1 MLETLVQYQQ
11 NLMLMLSAVCGT
23 VALFV
28 VITKTIPKKRRGR
41 LLFLELTAMLL
52 LMADRL
58 AYFYRGN
65 VTNVGWW
72 MVRISNFSVFFLSL
86 VILLIYNLYLRD
98 LFTTEGGIAKLT
110 VRLRIVEILLIIGML
125 MILLSQFYGFYYTF
139 DANNRYQRGPLFYLS
154 YIVPTLSMVL
164 QLSVILQ
171 YYKYLSSWI
180 RASLLLFTVVPMV
193 ASLLQIKLY
202 GLSLTNMSIV
212 GMAVF
217 LYVLSLVDMNHQVEQ
232 AHKLKIE
239 FLMEEQKSMRRLFEQ
254 TATALASAIDA
265 KDTYTHGHSTRVADY
280 SRMIAKQSGMDEK
293 ECNEVYY
300 AALLHDVGKIGIPNE
315 IINKKGKLTP
325 EEYAMIQKHPVIGKQ
340 ILSSIVEFPYL
351 SIGANSHHERY
362 DGKGYPDKLKGEDIP
377 RLARIIAV
385 ADAYDAM
392 TSKRSYR
399 DPMPQQQVREELIR
413 GLGEQFDP
421 EYAKIMIHLL
431 DMDTEYEMKERE
443 DVKELAGNDELQ
455 VEKYRSYVS
464 EGIWITQKLIKLHLE
479 VSPLEGHT
487 AEEAFGAI
495 LLFDSLDG
503 RAHAGERQAAEL
515 CYYEYGEI
523 WLDGRA
529 ECPGIRKMETKVTKL
544 EKKTNAKER
553 DGKNQSVKAYD
564 IEVVKWLDHVRLII
578 YDGEQVTERILAL
591 PDSARYTYLGLTGQY
606 CHINGISI
614 TRSEKDITEDA
625 IPRIAEMVS
634 YANGPVGDL
643 PNIQIDGYRTA
654 STKGIPIVNGMKIS
668 FHAMSLPTAR
678 LIWHIP
684 FISVFSSE
692 DGQIDGPSFHE
703 YALIRIDGE
712 YWDSGIYASNKLT
725 VDKKEEFAGWDDW
738 KRRNKEGIDCVVS
751 FHVEGDQI
759 TVYTENLGISVKNV
773 VTILDGSTTAY
784 AALSGDQVALTDI
797 HII

>member
-1 MLETLVQYQQ
+1 
-11 NLMLMLSAVCGT
+11 
-23 VALFV
+23 
-28 VITKTIPKKRRGR
+28 
-41 LLFLELTAMLL
+41 
-52 LMADRL
+52 
-58 AYFYRGN
+58 
-65 VTNVGWW
+65 
-72 MVRISNFSVFFLSL
+72 
-86 VILLIYNLYLRD
+86 
-98 LFTTEGGIAKLT
+98 
-110 VRLRIVEILLIIGML
+110 
-125 MILLSQFYGFYYTF
+125 
-139 DANNRYQRGPLFYLS
+139 
-154 YIVPTLSMVL
+154 
-164 QLSVILQ
+164 
-171 YYKYLSSWI
+171 
-180 RASLLLFTVVPMV
+180 
-193 ASLLQIKLY
+193 
-202 GLSLTNMSIV
+202 
-212 GMAVF
+212 
-217 LYVLSLVDMNHQVEQ
+217 
-232 AHKLKIE
+232 
-239 FLMEEQKSMRRLFEQ
+239 
-254 TATALASAIDA
+254 
-265 KDTYTHGHSTRVADY
+265 
-280 SRMIAKQSGMDEK
+280 
-293 ECNEVYY
+293 
-300 AALLHDVGKIGIPNE
+300 
-315 IINKKGKLTP
+315 
-325 EEYAMIQKHPVIGKQ
+325 
-340 ILSSIVEFPYL
+340 
-351 SIGANSHHERY
+351 
-362 DGKGYPDKLKGEDIP
+362 
-377 RLARIIAV
+377 
-385 ADAYDAM
+385 
-392 TSKRSYR
+392 
-399 DPMPQQQVREELIR
+399 MPQQQVREELIR

-487 AEEAFGAI
+487 AEEAFATI

-529 ECPGIRKMETKVTKL
+529 ECSGIRKMETKVTKL
-544 EKKTNAKER
+544 DKKTNAKER

-564 IEVVKWLDHVRLII
+564 IEAVKCLDHVRLRI
-578 YDGEQVTERILAL
+578 YDGEQITERILAL

-606 CHINGISI
+606 CHISGISI
-614 TRSEKDITEDA
+614 TRSEMDIAEDA

-643 PNIQIDGYRTA
+643 PNIQIDGYRMA

-738 KRRNKEGIDCVVS
+738 KRRNKEGIDVVVS
-751 FHVEGDQI
+751 FHVEGNQI

-773 VTILDGSTTAY
+773 VTIIDGSTTAF
-784 AALSGDQVALTDI
+784 AALTGDQVALTDI

>member
-1 MLETLVQYQQ
+1 
-11 NLMLMLSAVCGT
+11 MLMLSAVCGT